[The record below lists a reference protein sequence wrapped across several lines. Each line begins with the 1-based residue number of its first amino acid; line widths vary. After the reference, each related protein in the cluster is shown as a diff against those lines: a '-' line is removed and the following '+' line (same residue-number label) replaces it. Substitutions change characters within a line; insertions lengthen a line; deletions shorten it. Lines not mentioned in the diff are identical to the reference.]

1 MGARLIKRGVMCMK
15 RIVTFTLF
23 TVFCFTL
30 VGCNQEE
37 AIKAPKE
44 IKADTP
50 QTEHIEKKPFGVEK
64 RQSEGYKSIKEVVK
78 SDEIES
84 VVKIIENAEWEE
96 NIKVD
101 MALPPEYRFSLGSI
115 NYAIWVTPNGD
126 RLEIIVEGQAKYIK
140 LPIKDSEI
148 LYTIITG
155 KEL

>member
-1 MGARLIKRGVMCMK
+1 MN
-15 RIVTFTLF
+15 RIVTFTLYI
-23 TVFCFTL
+23 VLCFAL

-37 AIKAPKE
+37 TIKAPKE
-44 IKADTP
+44 IQTETP
-50 QTEHIEKKPFGVEK
+50 QTEHIEKKTFAVEE

-78 SDEIES
+78 SDEIET
-84 VVKIIENAEWEE
+84 VIEIIENAEWEE

-126 RLEIIVEGQAKYIK
+126 RLEIIAEGQAKYIK

-148 LYTIITG
+148 LYKIITG